1 MATLY
6 VENVPDE
13 VYKALRKRAR
23 ENRKSMAA
31 EVIALLKQFIPTEE
45 ELKRRRRAFDE
56 LAKLRAMPPLTP
68 GPFPSAEEMIR
79 EDRER

>member
-13 VYKALRKRAR
+13 IYKALRKRAR
-23 ENRKSMAA
+23 ANRKSIAA
-31 EVIALLKQFIPTEE
+31 EVIELLRQNIPTEE
-45 ELKRRRRAFDE
+45 ELKRRREAFDG
-56 LAKLRAMPPLTP
+56 LAKLRAMKPPGP
-68 GPFPSAEEMIR
+68 GPFQSAEEMIR

>member
-6 VENVPDE
+6 VENVPDDL
-13 VYKALRKRAR
+13 YAALRKRAKQ
-23 ENRKSMAA
+23 NRSSIAG
-31 EVIALLKQFIPTEE
+31 EIIALLKRHVPTAA
-45 ELKRRRRAFDE
+45 ELKKRREFFEYVKR
-56 LAKLRAMPPLTP
+56 LQNVKPPGP

>member
-13 VYKALRKRAR
+13 LYEALRSRAKQ
-23 ENRKSMAA
+23 NRKSIAG
-31 EVIALLKQFIPTEE
+31 EVISLLEMNIPTPSTLE
-45 ELKRRRRAFDE
+45 KRREFFKYVKRLQRR
-56 LAKLRAMPPLTP
+56 KPPSP